1 MAESI
6 ESIVSIIVILP
17 VIVSFDTCGL
27 LFPLQFRNFA
37 VDMLIDTIDLIDNYR
52 PYIYYHYYHYYYY
65 YTTITTTLLLLYPPP
80 P

>member
-27 LFPLQFRNFA
+27 LFPLQFRNFV

-52 PYIYYHYYHYYYY
+52 PIDPI
-65 YTTITTTLLLLYPPP
+65 TTIHTITIPPP